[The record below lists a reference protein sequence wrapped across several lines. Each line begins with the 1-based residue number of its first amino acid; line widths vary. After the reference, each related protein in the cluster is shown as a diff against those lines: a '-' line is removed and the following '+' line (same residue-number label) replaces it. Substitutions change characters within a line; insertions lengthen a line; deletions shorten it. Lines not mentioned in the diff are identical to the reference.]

1 MLDAE
6 ILEQLLSIAA
16 RIPLKNSYGKYYV
29 VLDEP
34 QAVDSSVTIRGLPYD
49 SHVIKVDSFTSP
61 DAVFKGEKGERRRAD
76 YVIICDSKKRI
87 IYIELKRTKDA
98 WGHIVNQLLGAECF
112 VKYCQEIGRSF
123 WNEPTFLEGYEHRFI
138 SIGHTSIAKRKT
150 RIEKTAA
157 KHDSPNKAMKID
169 WPNTLQFN
177 HLAGA

>member
-6 ILEQLLSIAA
+6 ILDQLLGVAA
-16 RIPLKNSYGKYYV
+16 RVPLQNSYGKYYV

-34 QAVDSSVTIRGLPYD
+34 QAVDSSVTIRGLPHD
-49 SHVIKVDSFTSP
+49 SHVIKVDVFTSP
-61 DAVFKGEKGERRRAD
+61 DSIFKGEKGECRRAD

-87 IYIELKRTKDA
+87 LYIELKRTKAA
-98 WGHIVNQLLGAECF
+98 WGHIVKQLMGAACF
-112 VKYCQEIGRSF
+112 VKYCQGIGKSF
-123 WNEPTFLEGYEHRFI
+123 WDEPTFLEGYEHRFI

-150 RIEKTAA
+150 TIEKTAA
-157 KHDSPNKAMKID
+157 KHDAPDKALKIN